1 LINLSF
7 SETNIMTDGLENTVF
22 GDLAV
27 LEKSLS
33 EDLTGDRAR
42 SMLSYFDE
50 VTRSS
55 EDRLG
60 MSLPDGERQLMAR
73 LIDGFR
79 ASQRIIRHVWETQH
93 SMALVG

>member
-1 LINLSF
+1 
-7 SETNIMTDGLENTVF
+7 MTDGLENTVF